1 VAIFQAS
8 GSRAFRAAALIDS
21 AEAVEDSAVIA
32 AVAAGDL
39 GAVALAALEDSA
51 AAGSGGVDEDN
62 AWNFRIFFLEKLK
75 PQTNH

>member
-1 VAIFQAS
+1 LIALAAVAVA
-8 GSRAFRAAALIDS
+8 DS
-21 AEAVEDSAVIA
+21 AAIGS
-32 AVAAGDL
+32 VAAGDL

-51 AAGSGGVDEDN
+51 AVAGSGGVDEDN